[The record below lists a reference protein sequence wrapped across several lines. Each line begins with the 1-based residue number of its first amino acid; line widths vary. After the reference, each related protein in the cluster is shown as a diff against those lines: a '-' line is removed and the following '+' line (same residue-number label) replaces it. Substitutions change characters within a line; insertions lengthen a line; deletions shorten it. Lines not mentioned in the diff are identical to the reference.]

1 MARDWREARLG
12 EVVTLK
18 RGYDLPTATRNG
30 QGGVPVVSSS
40 GVSGYHDEP
49 KVQPPGV
56 VTGRYGTVGDVFYLE
71 EPFWPLNTSLYVQS
85 FHGNHPRFVYYFLQ
99 SIDYTRYSDKTG
111 VPGINRND
119 IHRIRV
125 AVPPLPEQ
133 RKIAEILGTWDEA
146 IALVE
151 RRIAAARQRKKGLM
165 QQLLTGR
172 RRFTEFEGQPWR
184 EMRLGEVFRERRDR
198 GFDHLPLLSI
208 TDDGIVY
215 RDELERRD
223 TSSADKSR
231 YLRICKGDIGY
242 NTMRMWQGRSAISEL
257 QGIVSPAYTVC
268 VPPPTVDAYFMSY
281 LFKLPSVVLIFR
293 RHSQGLVSDVWNLK
307 YRSFARI
314 RLKLPDLRE
323 QHRISAV
330 LRACDEQI
338 DLLNRKLSAMQQQKR
353 GLMQR
358 LLTGRVRV

>member
-125 AVPPLPEQ
+125 AVPPLPEP
-133 RKIAEILGTWDEA
+133 RGP
-146 IALVE
+146 
-151 RRIAAARQRKKGLM
+151 RRLRTGCRRPRRHAGCAMPPDRHPRGEGPC
-165 QQLLTGR
+165 TGR
-172 RRFTEFEGQPWR
+172 G
-184 EMRLGEVFRERRDR
+184 G
-198 GFDHLPLLSI
+198 
-208 TDDGIVY
+208 
-215 RDELERRD
+215 
-223 TSSADKSR
+223 
-231 YLRICKGDIGY
+231 
-242 NTMRMWQGRSAISEL
+242 
-257 QGIVSPAYTVC
+257 
-268 VPPPTVDAYFMSY
+268 
-281 LFKLPSVVLIFR
+281 
-293 RHSQGLVSDVWNLK
+293 
-307 YRSFARI
+307 
-314 RLKLPDLRE
+314 
-323 QHRISAV
+323 
-330 LRACDEQI
+330 
-338 DLLNRKLSAMQQQKR
+338 
-353 GLMQR
+353 
-358 LLTGRVRV
+358 